1 MGKKVSAG
9 APSVLNLLM
18 FSTYCMYC
26 IATAL
31 HCIALHCFELLTA
44 AACLQLDLLKP
55 ADTVVDLKML
65 LCQGPRVSYLSAR
78 LFISRR
84 IFNRLTDELMVG
96 LYASHNRSNLWLRL
110 SDDTLPANG
119 QAVLCRPNSDSRQT
133 FSIDPIG

>member
-1 MGKKVSAG
+1 MGCRSWNPCNLLDAQLKHLLETVSAG

-96 LYASHNRSNLWLRL
+96 LYASHNRSNL
-110 SDDTLPANG
+110 
-119 QAVLCRPNSDSRQT
+119 
-133 FSIDPIG
+133 